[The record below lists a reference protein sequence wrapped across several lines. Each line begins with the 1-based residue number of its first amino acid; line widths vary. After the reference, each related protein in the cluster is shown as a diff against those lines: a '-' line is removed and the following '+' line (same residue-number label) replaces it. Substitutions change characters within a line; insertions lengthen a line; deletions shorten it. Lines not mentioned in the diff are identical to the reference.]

1 MTMSVLAVREA
12 AEGDGTGAGARARE
26 ARVFAKGSFEA
37 IAARCA
43 PPPPSEW
50 AAEAEAQSKAGCYVI
65 ALAGKRVQARGLVA
79 LTRAEAEQGLGLIG
93 LLLFRN
99 EPKADSAAAIA
110 ELRAGGVECV
120 MVRRATPRGPAWP
133 RATKGWRV
141 RDARRWRAWQVTGD
155 SALTGVAIAEATDI
169 IPAGHRVVLGDVG
182 ASGELEWRE
191 ISAARRA
198 AAAAEDEG
206 ALEPARCE
214 SGAAEGEGVRRGP
227 PRGAARRD
235 SGSAPAAPRGG
246 LVSLAV
252 TGAGLDALLASGAL
266 EESLTCRGCGGG
278 GALIACACPRLR
290 VFGRMTPQQKVQV
303 VRAYAAAG
311 CTVPPLPAPALPR
324 APCP

>member
-43 PPPPSEW
+43 PPPPPGW

-65 ALAGKRVQARGLVA
+65 ALAGKRVPARGLAA

-120 MVRRATPRGPAWP
+120 MVRRATPRGPARP
-133 RATKGWRV
+133 RAAKGWRV
-141 RDARRWRAWQVTGD
+141 RDARRWRARQVTGD

-191 ISAARRA
+191 VSAARRA
-198 AAAAEDEG
+198 AAAAEEEG
-206 ALEPARCE
+206 ALEPARSE
-214 SGAAEGEGVRRGP
+214 PGAAE
-227 PRGAARRD
+227 GAARRD
-235 SGSAPAAPRGG
+235 SGGAPAAPRAG

-303 VRAYAAAG
+303 VRAYADAG
-311 CTVPPLPAPALPR
+311 CTVPPLPAAAPPH